1 MNLFG
6 YDFTLDFSVTKQEE
20 RKKKATGFSA
30 KRWSS
35 SEKNAL
41 LRFHS
46 ENKSSEEIGK
56 LLNRTIPSVNS
67 MLAKIKRNV

>member
-6 YDFTLDFSVTKQEE
+6 YDFTLDFSVTKQDE
-20 RKKKATGFSA
+20 KKKKKGFSA
-30 KRWSS
+30 RRWNT

-41 LRFHS
+41 LRFHG

-56 LLNRTIPSVNS
+56 LLNRTVPSINS
-67 MLAKIKRNV
+67 MLHKISKGK